1 MEIDKDKWITIAH
14 ENIARY
20 MDRGGKDQGDIPELL
35 EGTQMLNTIGIALNV
50 HFSDPSTWT
59 EEELKEAEDGHLC
72 FFKGSFNKKLL
83 FFTFSL

>member
-1 MEIDKDKWITIAH
+1 MEIDKEKWITIAH

-59 EEELKEAEDGHLC
+59 EEELHDAEDGHLC
-72 FFKGSFNKKLL
+72 FFKGF
-83 FFTFSL
+83 